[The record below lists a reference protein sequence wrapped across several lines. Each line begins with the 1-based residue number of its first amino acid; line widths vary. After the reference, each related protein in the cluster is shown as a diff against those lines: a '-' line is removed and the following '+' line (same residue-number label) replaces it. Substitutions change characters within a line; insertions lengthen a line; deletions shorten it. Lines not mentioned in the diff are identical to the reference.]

1 MAYSDQAL
9 LSIDEDFVNRLAAA
23 AAVEVDSIDP
33 DAGGP
38 VGWSVRHVWFIAA
51 APGFADDYA
60 SAVAGGVERPGN
72 DQAVISDAEL
82 LGALQAYLAANP
94 EP

>member
-9 LSIDEDFVNRLAAA
+9 LSADQDFVNRLAAA
-23 AAVEVDSIDP
+23 AAVEVP
-33 DAGGP
+33 DLDVDLGA

-60 SAVAGGVERPGN
+60 SAIAGGVERPGN
-72 DQAVISDAEL
+72 DQGVISDAEL
-82 LGALQAYLAANP
+82 LAALQGYLAANP

>member
-9 LSIDEDFVNRLAAA
+9 LSIDPDFVNRLAACA
-23 AAVEVDSIDP
+23 AIEVDLGDEQAVSW
-33 DAGGP
+33 A
-38 VGWSVRHVWFIAA
+38 VRHVWQVAA

-72 DQAVISDAEL
+72 DQAVISDDEL
-82 LGALQAYLAANP
+82 RAAVQALTAGP
-94 EP
+94 